1 MNNNDTLQYGQQAG
15 RESLMKNVGS
25 RSTSFVGVCFDN
37 TKKKFKAYV
46 DVFGVRVRLGSA
58 FTSESDAAAAVN
70 AYKASVFGTPYP
82 LLSFL
87 SSYFGL
93 ERDTALAFIADSVQL
108 YPRVSSAMKFP
119 NFTVSRLKAYL
130 AAGSSPTTVT
140 NPTKAQDVL
149 LSAPQPAKDVI
160 FGRKTF
166 RSIRAENF
174 SDKELAE
181 RGGVSS
187 TPCRRYESIIAQF
200 IQISN
205 DLLR

>member
-1 MNNNDTLQYGQQAG
+1 MNNNDTLQYGQQTG

-160 FGRKTF
+160 FGKKTF

-174 SDKELAE
+174 SDKELD
-181 RGGVSS
+181 G

-200 IQISN
+200 VQISN
-205 DLLR
+205 YLL

>member
-70 AYKASVFGTPYP
+70 AYKTSIFDSPYP

-130 AAGSSPTTVT
+130 AAGSPPTTVT

-200 IQISN
+200 VQISN
-205 DLLR
+205 DLL

>member
-1 MNNNDTLQYGQQAG
+1 MNNNDTLQSGQQSG

-70 AYKASVFGTPYP
+70 AYKTSVFDSTYP
-82 LLSFL
+82 LLTFL

-93 ERDTALAFIADSVQL
+93 EKDTALAFIADSVQL

-130 AAGSSPTTVT
+130 AAGSAPTTVT
-140 NPTKAQDVL
+140 EPTKAQNVL

-166 RSIRAENF
+166 HSLRVKAA
-174 SDKELAE
+174 DD
-181 RGGVSS
+181 SS
-187 TPCRRYESIIAQF
+187 ASTLRRYESIIAQF
-200 IQISN
+200 VQISN

>member
-15 RESLMKNVGS
+15 REPLMKNVGS

-70 AYKASVFGTPYP
+70 AYKTSVFDTPYP

-93 ERDTALAFIADSVQL
+93 EKDTALAFIADSVQL

-149 LSAPQPAKDVI
+149 LSAPQPAKDII

>member
-1 MNNNDTLQYGQQAG
+1 MNNNDILQQAG

-70 AYKASVFGTPYP
+70 AYKASVFGNPYP

-93 ERDTALAFIADSVQL
+93 EKDTALAFIADSVQL

-130 AAGSSPTTVT
+130 AAGSPPTTVT

-200 IQISN
+200 VRISN
-205 DLLR
+205 DLL

>member
-15 RESLMKNVGS
+15 REPLMKNVGS
-25 RSTSFVGVCFDN
+25 RLTSFVGVCFDN

-70 AYKASVFGTPYP
+70 AYKASVFDTPYP

-93 ERDTALAFIADSVQL
+93 SQDTALAFIADSVQL

-130 AAGSSPTTVT
+130 AAGSPPTTVT

-149 LSAPQPAKDVI
+149 LSAPQPAKDII

-200 IQISN
+200 VQISN

>member
-58 FTSESDAAAAVN
+58 FTSESAAAAAVN
-70 AYKASVFGTPYP
+70 AYKTSIFDTHYP

-205 DLLR
+205 DLL

>member
-1 MNNNDTLQYGQQAG
+1 MNNNDTLQYGQQTG

-58 FTSESDAAAAVN
+58 FTSESDATAAVN

-130 AAGSSPTTVT
+130 AAGSPPTTVT

-160 FGRKTF
+160 FGKKTF

>member
-1 MNNNDTLQYGQQAG
+1 MNNNDTLQYGQQTG

-37 TKKKFKAYV
+37 TKKKFKAYA
-46 DVFGVRVRLGSA
+46 DVFGIRVRLGSA

-70 AYKASVFGTPYP
+70 AYKTSIFDTPYP

-87 SSYFGL
+87 SSHFGL
-93 ERDTALAFIADSVQL
+93 SQDTALAFIADSVQL

-130 AAGSSPTTVT
+130 AAGSPPTTVT

-149 LSAPQPAKDVI
+149 LSAPQPAKDII

-200 IQISN
+200 VQISN

>member
-1 MNNNDTLQYGQQAG
+1 MNNNDTLQYGQQTG

-70 AYKASVFGTPYP
+70 AYKASVFDTPYP

-93 ERDTALAFIADSVQL
+93 EKDTALAFIADSVQL

-140 NPTKAQDVL
+140 DPAKAQDVL

-181 RGGVSS
+181 RGGVSP

-200 IQISN
+200 VQISN

>member
-1 MNNNDTLQYGQQAG
+1 MNNNDILQYGQQTG

-70 AYKASVFGTPYP
+70 AYKASVFDTPYP

-200 IQISN
+200 VQISN
-205 DLLR
+205 DLL

>member
-15 RESLMKNVGS
+15 REPLMKNVGS

-70 AYKASVFGTPYP
+70 AYKTSVFDTPYP

-93 ERDTALAFIADSVQL
+93 KKDTALAFIADSVQL

-181 RGGVSS
+181 RGGVSL

>member
-1 MNNNDTLQYGQQAG
+1 MNNNDTLQSG
-15 RESLMKNVGS
+15 RESLTKNVGS

-70 AYKASVFGTPYP
+70 AYKTSVFDSAYP
-82 LLSFL
+82 LLTFL

-93 ERDTALAFIADSVQL
+93 EKNTALAFIADSVQL

-130 AAGSSPTTVT
+130 AAGSAPTTVT
-140 NPTKAQDVL
+140 EPTKAQDVL
-149 LSAPQPAKDVI
+149 FNAPQPAKDII

-166 RSIRAENF
+166 HSLRVKAA
-174 SDKELAE
+174 DD
-181 RGGVSS
+181 SS
-187 TPCRRYESIIAQF
+187 ASTLRRYESIIAQF
-200 IQISN
+200 VQISN

>member
-15 RESLMKNVGS
+15 RESSTARTAASATVG
-25 RSTSFVGVCFDN
+25 TVGVCFDN

-58 FTSESDAAAAVN
+58 FTSESDAAVAVN
-70 AYKASVFGTPYP
+70 TYKTSIFDSPYP

-93 ERDTALAFIADSVQL
+93 EKDTALAFIADSVQL

-130 AAGSSPTTVT
+130 AAGSPPTTVT

-160 FGRKTF
+160 FGKKTF

-200 IQISN
+200 VRISN
-205 DLLR
+205 DLL

>member
-160 FGRKTF
+160 FGKKTF

>member
-15 RESLMKNVGS
+15 REPLMKNVGS

-70 AYKASVFGTPYP
+70 AYKTSVFDTPYP

-93 ERDTALAFIADSVQL
+93 EKDTALAFIADSVQL

-130 AAGSSPTTVT
+130 AAGSAPTTVT
-140 NPTKAQDVL
+140 DPTKAQDVL

-166 RSIRAENF
+166 HSLRVKAA
-174 SDKELAE
+174 DD
-181 RGGVSS
+181 SS
-187 TPCRRYESIIAQF
+187 ASTLRRYESIIAQF
-200 IQISN
+200 VQISN

>member
-1 MNNNDTLQYGQQAG
+1 MNNNDTLQSGQQAG
-15 RESLMKNVGS
+15 RESSTARTAASATVG
-25 RSTSFVGVCFDN
+25 TVGVCFDN

-70 AYKASVFGTPYP
+70 AYKTSVFDSTYP
-82 LLSFL
+82 LLTFL

-93 ERDTALAFIADSVQL
+93 EKDTALAFIADSVQL

-130 AAGSSPTTVT
+130 AAGSAPTTVT
-140 NPTKAQDVL
+140 EPTKAQNVL
-149 LSAPQPAKDVI
+149 LNAPQPAKDVI

-166 RSIRAENF
+166 HSLRVKAA
-174 SDKELAE
+174 DD
-181 RGGVSS
+181 SS
-187 TPCRRYESIIAQF
+187 ASTLRRYESIIAQF
-200 IQISN
+200 VQISN

>member
-70 AYKASVFGTPYP
+70 AYKTSIFDSPYP
-82 LLSFL
+82 LLTFL

-93 ERDTALAFIADSVQL
+93 ERETALAFIADSVQL

-130 AAGSSPTTVT
+130 AAGSPPTTVT

-200 IQISN
+200 VQISN
-205 DLLR
+205 DLL

>member
-1 MNNNDTLQYGQQAG
+1 MNNNDILQQAG

-58 FTSESDAAAAVN
+58 FTSESDAATAVN
-70 AYKASVFGTPYP
+70 AYKTSIFDTPSP

-130 AAGSSPTTVT
+130 AAGSPPTTVT

-160 FGRKTF
+160 FGKKTF
-166 RSIRAENF
+166 RSLRVKAAA
-174 SDKELAE
+174 DAPA
-181 RGGVSS
+181 S
-187 TPCRRYESIIAQF
+187 TLRRYESIIAQF

>member
-1 MNNNDTLQYGQQAG
+1 MNNNDTLQYGQQTG

-70 AYKASVFGTPYP
+70 AYKTSIFDTPYP

-93 ERDTALAFIADSVQL
+93 EKDTALAFIADSVQL

-130 AAGSSPTTVT
+130 AAGSPPTTVT

-166 RSIRAENF
+166 RSIRAKNF

-200 IQISN
+200 VQISN
-205 DLLR
+205 DLL